1 MKKTIEMMKAAL
13 MLFVVA
19 AMTMPM
25 TSCSDDDKGG
35 APSQTILCDGKEKP
49 VSAFEY
55 NVISGDLYVGLY
67 FADNYILVIK
77 VLGENVGKTIRMDKL
92 TTADDYDYFDYY
104 NLSDYDD
111 NWYCDNSDEFT
122 NEYPDGWLAE
132 SGSTMKVE
140 RSGEDRI
147 SVTANIIFKGHKN
160 IIKDDGKTHTIKVNF
175 NGLATYNPNL
185 ANE

>member
-1 MKKTIEMMKAAL
+1 
-13 MLFVVA
+13 
-19 AMTMPM
+19 MPGFA
-25 TSCSDDDKGG
+25 TSTQESHAIGVPTAGCV
-35 APSQTILCDGKEKP
+35 PSDGKEKP

-55 NVISGDLYVGLY
+55 NVVDGDLYVGLY

-104 NLSDYDD
+104 NLSNYDD

-122 NEYPDGWLAE
+122 DEYPDGWLAE

-160 IIKDDGKTHTIKVNF
+160 MIEDDGKTHTIKVNF